1 YADPP
6 LIKKPTTLADVAARL
21 AGPLQLKERRILWL
35 LRHPSSPDYVKLKDS
50 VVAATADTI
59 SKLALPGVAL
69 MPTYRRTYPGGDLAA
84 PLLGFVHT
92 DQANGVMSGVTG
104 LEYEYNSL
112 LRGRSGT
119 VVYEQ
124 GTDGQPIPGTEST
137 VRAAAPA
144 GDLRLTIQ
152 SDIQWKAE
160 QECAA
165 QVARTRAKN

>member
-1 YADPP
+1 
-6 LIKKPTTLADVAARL
+6 
-21 AGPLQLKERRILWL
+21 
-35 LRHPSSPDYVKLKDS
+35 
-50 VVAATADTI
+50 
-59 SKLALPGVAL
+59 
-69 MPTYRRTYPGGDLAA
+69 
-84 PLLGFVHT
+84 
-92 DQANGVMSGVTG
+92 QANGVMSGVTG

-165 QVARTRAKN
+165 EVARTRAKNCTVVVMQPSTGRILALAQYPTFNPVAPASMAAAKDIAVANVFAPGSTAKVITAAAAFQYAGLTPASSYVVPETM